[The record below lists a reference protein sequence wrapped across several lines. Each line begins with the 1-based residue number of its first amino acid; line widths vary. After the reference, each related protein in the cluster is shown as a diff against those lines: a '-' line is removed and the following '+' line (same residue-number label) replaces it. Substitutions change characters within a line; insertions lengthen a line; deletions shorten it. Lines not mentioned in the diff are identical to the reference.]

1 MPLSDHYM
9 SLYSVPNPPPVQ
21 ARLRE
26 IGMTAVAAERR
37 SPEYLQK
44 RDCEVGQGD
53 HESID
58 MTVPCRR
65 QFLLLAAGSALLPA
79 LSRIAW
85 AQAYPSRP
93 TRIIVGF
100 PAGGP
105 NDIFARILGQWL
117 SERFGQPFVVENR
130 PGASSNIAAEAVVR
144 APPDGYTLLF
154 VAQPSAINATLYKNL
169 SFNFVRDIA
178 PVASLVRQFMIMVV
192 HPAVPAKTLPEFIAY
207 AKANPGKISMASVGI
222 GSTPHVAGEL
232 FKMMAGI
239 DMIHVP
245 YRGAAPA
252 VTDLIAGQVQVLFT
266 GPPTLME
273 HIKTGKLRAL
283 AVTGARRLE
292 NLHDVPTVGEFL
304 PGYEANTWFGIGAP
318 RDTPEPIIEKLNS
331 AINAAITDPAVA
343 ARFAVLSGFVFGGT
357 PADFGRLI
365 VEETEKWAKVIE
377 ATGIKP
383 E

>member
-1 MPLSDHYM
+1 
-9 SLYSVPNPPPVQ
+9 V
-21 ARLRE
+21 
-26 IGMTAVAAERR
+26 
-37 SPEYLQK
+37 
-44 RDCEVGQGD
+44 
-53 HESID
+53 
-58 MTVPCRR
+58 
-65 QFLLLAAGSALLPA
+65 
-79 LSRIAW
+79 
-85 AQAYPSRP
+85 
-93 TRIIVGF
+93 RIIVGF

-117 SERFGQPFVVENR
+117 SERLAQPFVIENR
-130 PGASSNIAAEAVVR
+130 PGASSNIAAETVVR

-169 SFNFVRDIA
+169 SFDFIRDIA

-192 HPAVPAKTLPEFIAY
+192 HPAVPAKTLPEFVGY

-239 DMIHVP
+239 DMIHIP

-252 VTDLIAGQVQVLFT
+252 VSDLIAGQVQVLFT

-283 AVTGARRLE
+283 AVTGARRLAD
-292 NLHDVPTVGEFL
+292 LPDVPTVGEFL
-304 PGYEANTWFGIGAP
+304 PGYEANTWYGIGAP
-318 RDTPEPIIEKLNS
+318 RNTPEPVIEKLNN
-331 AINAAITDPAVA
+331 AINAAIADPAVA
-343 ARFAVLSGFVFGGT
+343 ARFAALSGFVFGGT

-365 VEETEKWAKVIE
+365 VDETEKWAKVIE
-377 ATGIKP
+377 STGIRP

>member
-1 MPLSDHYM
+1 LHA
-9 SLYSVPNPPPVQ
+9 SL
-21 ARLRE
+21 
-26 IGMTAVAAERR
+26 VA
-37 SPEYLQK
+37 
-44 RDCEVGQGD
+44 
-53 HESID
+53 
-58 MTVPCRR
+58 
-65 QFLLLAAGSALLPA
+65 
-79 LSRIAW
+79 
-85 AQAYPSRP
+85 
-93 TRIIVGF
+93 
-100 PAGGP
+100 
-105 NDIFARILGQWL
+105 
-117 SERFGQPFVVENR
+117 ERFGQPFVVENR

-207 AKANPGKISMASVGI
+207 AKAAPGKISMASVGI

-292 NLHDVPTVGEFL
+292 NLPDVPTVGEFL

-331 AINAAITDPAVA
+331 AINAAITDPAVV
-343 ARFAVLSGFVFGGT
+343 ARFAALSGFVFGGT

-377 ATGIKP
+377 STGIKP